1 VIAVEQIVAA
11 VDIVVA
17 EWFVAEFV
25 AEIVVEQILSLIVL
39 EQTVGEV
46 VA

>member
-1 VIAVEQIVAA
+1 

-25 AEIVVEQILSLIVL
+25 TEIVVEQILSLIVL